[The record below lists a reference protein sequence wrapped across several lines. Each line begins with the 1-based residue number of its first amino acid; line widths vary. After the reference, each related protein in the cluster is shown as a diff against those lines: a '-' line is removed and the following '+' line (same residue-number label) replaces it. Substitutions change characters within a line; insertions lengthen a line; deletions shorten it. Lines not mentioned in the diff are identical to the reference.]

1 MIQDIDGATFEPS
14 RRSHVALLSAAT
26 TAVALVLLVALYAP
40 GPRADKPQVAVIPA
54 PSPTDSTVVT
64 FASDSQWI
72 WVPDQNSELRVISEV
87 RAVSAA
93 EGFDTAYAG
102 ESAFITLSPG
112 HDATST
118 LCAVGI
124 GSSPPVHLVFDRS
137 GQLVAAYTSGKTG
150 RFIPLPQAYVR
161 SGWLSV
167 PCDTSDVF
175 APRLNR
181 AR

>member
-1 MIQDIDGATFEPS
+1 VIQDIDGAAFEPS
-14 RRSHVALLSAAT
+14 RRSHVAVLSAAT

-40 GPRADKPQVAVIPA
+40 GPRADKPQVAAIP
-54 PSPTDSTVVT
+54 PTPTDSTVVT
-64 FASDSQWI
+64 VASDSQWI
-72 WVPDQNSELRVISEV
+72 RYPDRNSELRIISEV
-87 RAVSAA
+87 RAASAA
-93 EGFDTAYAG
+93 EGFDSAYAG
-102 ESAFITLSPG
+102 ESAFITLGPG
-112 HDATST
+112 RDATSRV
-118 LCAVGI
+118 CAVGI

-150 RFIPLPQAYVR
+150 RFIPLPQSYVS

-167 PCDTSDVF
+167 PCDTPDVF